1 MRRMP
6 GRAST
11 GMRRSS
17 PTGGRRTCWRRDS
30 GRPAGS
36 AAHSCGSTARSLSST
51 GYPVQVASC
60 ARCRH
65 HRPMRGVSIELL
77 PDPPA
82 AEVLSAT
89 CAADELGLHTAFLA
103 DEIYHRDAWMI
114 LAAAAQ
120 RTTRIR
126 LAPGVAHV
134 TLRDPLLAAQ
144 QLATLDE
151 LTGGRAAAAFSVG
164 NLAMLEQ
171 FGFDPAELH
180 VASRLREAHTA
191 MRSLVDSGQAEM
203 DGTFHRY
210 YGVFTN
216 ARAVSDRVPLLLGA
230 MGGPLTFRLAG
241 EIADGVYAACSF
253 SPEALDYLVSN
264 VRRGAD
270 QAGRDWRTVELAA
283 SLTCTVSDAGSPPG
297 PPRAQRPRSI
307 CPRCRGSWW
316 SGMASPTPRSSRS
329 ARRLR
334 AATWPRRY
342 DAGRTSWPTG
352 SASPVHPRTS
362 STGSGPTCFQ
372 AASTMSSSR

>member
-120 RTTRIR
+120 RTTRVR

-151 LTGGRAAAAFSVG
+151 LSQGRAAAAFSVG
-164 NLAMLEQ
+164 NLAMLAQ
-171 FGFDPAELH
+171 FGYDPAELH
-180 VASRLREAHTA
+180 PVRRLREAHRA
-191 MRSLVDSGQAEM
+191 MRSLLDTGAVEL
-203 DGTFHRY
+203 DGEFFRY
-210 YGVFTN
+210 RGVFTA
-216 ARAVSDRVPLLLGA
+216 ARPVASRVPLLLAA
-230 MGGPLTFRLAG
+230 MSGPLVLRLAG
-241 EIADGVYAACSF
+241 EVADGVYAACSF
-253 SPEALDYLVSN
+253 SHEALTFLMDN
-264 VRRGAD
+264 VRIGAEK
-270 QAGRDWRTVELAA
+270 AGRDPAQLDLCVSLTAAVADDPVAARRAARLKAAFYLPSMPRALIERHGVSFSEIEPISAAFARGDVADALRRTPDELADRF
-283 SLTCTVSDAGSPPG
+283 CVAG
-297 PPRAQRPRSI
+297 
-307 CPRCRGSWW
+307 
-316 SGMASPTPRSSRS
+316 TPEEVAERI
-329 ARRLR
+329 
-334 AATWPRRY
+334 
-342 DAGRTSWPTG
+342 
-352 SASPVHPRTS
+352 
-362 STGSGPTCFQ
+362 
-372 AASTMSSSR
+372 

>member
-17 PTGGRRTCWRRDS
+17 PTGGRRTYWRRDS

-51 GYPVQVASC
+51 GYAVQVASC
-60 ARCRH
+60 ACCRH

-82 AEVLSAT
+82 AEVLSAI

-103 DEIYHRDAWMI
+103 DEIYHRDAWLI

-164 NLAMLEQ
+164 NLARPTRPCGRCWTRARRRWTGR
-171 FGFDPAELH
+171 FTATTGC
-180 VASRLREAHTA
+180 SR
-191 MRSLVDSGQAEM
+191 MRAPCPTGCRCCWA
-203 DGTFHRY
+203 
-210 YGVFTN
+210 
-216 ARAVSDRVPLLLGA
+216 PW
-230 MGGPLTFRLAG
+230 
-241 EIADGVYAACSF
+241 
-253 SPEALDYLVSN
+253 
-264 VRRGAD
+264 
-270 QAGRDWRTVELAA
+270 AGR
-283 SLTCTVSDAGSPPG
+283 
-297 PPRAQRPRSI
+297 
-307 CPRCRGSWW
+307 
-316 SGMASPTPRSSRS
+316 
-329 ARRLR
+329 
-334 AATWPRRY
+334 
-342 DAGRTSWPTG
+342 
-352 SASPVHPRTS
+352 
-362 STGSGPTCFQ
+362 
-372 AASTMSSSR
+372 

>member
-30 GRPAGS
+30 GRPACS

-151 LTGGRAAAAFSVG
+151 LTGGRGCVLGGQPRDAGTV
-164 NLAMLEQ
+164 
-171 FGFDPAELH
+171 
-180 VASRLREAHTA
+180 RLRP
-191 MRSLVDSGQAEM
+191 RG
-203 DGTFHRY
+203 
-210 YGVFTN
+210 
-216 ARAVSDRVPLLLGA
+216 
-230 MGGPLTFRLAG
+230 
-241 EIADGVYAACSF
+241 AACRAST
-253 SPEALDYLVSN
+253 P
-264 VRRGAD
+264 RGPHGHAVVAGLGPGGD
-270 QAGRDWRTVELAA
+270 GRD
-283 SLTCTVSDAGSPPG
+283 VSPL
-297 PPRAQRPRSI
+297 PRGVHE
-307 CPRCRGSWW
+307 C
-316 SGMASPTPRSSRS
+316 
-329 ARRLR
+329 ARRVR
-334 AATWPRRY
+334 
-342 DAGRTSWPTG
+342 
-352 SASPVHPRTS
+352 
-362 STGSGPTCFQ
+362 
-372 AASTMSSSR
+372 